1 MTNQILPLPA
11 TGQTGGLIGSTA
23 FGAQGSAGA
32 GPSAFGTS
40 GGGLFGSNAQAKP
53 GGLFGAGAN
62 AGGGLFG
69 NNNQAGTGAGG
80 LFGTG
85 PIGANSVAGGGGLFG
100 AATLGA
106 AQNAGVAGAGGLF
119 GASTGSSAFGQSFNV
134 AQQGLT
140 QSQILAQS
148 VAQGLAKG
156 MDADPYGTGALF
168 HPANGAAAGRP
179 SGTLG
184 ASLGH
189 QSFLPFHSIVKERNP
204 RFGAGGLASSRE
216 SSPFRPTPRSSG
228 KTLRYRSAT
237 PSLGLF
243 SGIASVGA
251 GTAREGTPGVS
262 GTVGV
267 REVSV
272 LSSSPA
278 AQRIGSP
285 SIFRALSNESTDL
298 PSQAF
303 TVRPNVKRLILTDGG
318 AASIAGSPS
327 ASRSILNNP
336 FDSPARDVTRR
347 AGTLPPGRGVNFS
360 PAFEAGSAAQARGA
374 DVGRSMLDN
383 SPSRGNITGRRLFG
397 DHTLASSSAASPSEG
412 ETDSLL
418 GGYKMSPTLA
428 ELRRMTK
435 TELKTVHDFT
445 VSRPGFG
452 SVRFLPP
459 VDLMEIPNLWTIAG
473 GIVQIRSKECY
484 VYRRAAVVLFRDQH
498 LPDPRGKTWLMVH
511 LLSSTTNRM
520 RSAA

>member
-53 GGLFGAGAN
+53 GGLSEAGGN
-62 AGGGLFG
+62 AGEGLFRIR
-69 NNNQAGTGAGG
+69 NHAGIGASGP
-80 LFGTG
+80 FGTG
-85 PIGANSVAGGGGLFG
+85 PTGADVAASGGQWFG
-100 AATLGA
+100 AVTLSA
-106 AQNAGVAGAGGLF
+106 SQNAGAV
-119 GASTGSSAFGQSFNV
+119 
-134 AQQGLT
+134 
-140 QSQILAQS
+140 
-148 VAQGLAKG
+148 
-156 MDADPYGTGALF
+156 
-168 HPANGAAAGRP
+168 
-179 SGTLG
+179 
-184 ASLGH
+184 
-189 QSFLPFHSIVKERNP
+189 
-204 RFGAGGLASSRE
+204 

-360 PAFEAGSAAQARGA
+360 PAFEAGSAAQARG
-374 DVGRSMLDN
+374 
-383 SPSRGNITGRRLFG
+383 
-397 DHTLASSSAASPSEG
+397 
-412 ETDSLL
+412 
-418 GGYKMSPTLA
+418 
-428 ELRRMTK
+428 
-435 TELKTVHDFT
+435 
-445 VSRPGFG
+445 PG
-452 SVRFLPP
+452 
-459 VDLMEIPNLWTIAG
+459 
-473 GIVQIRSKECY
+473 
-484 VYRRAAVVLFRDQH
+484 
-498 LPDPRGKTWLMVH
+498 
-511 LLSSTTNRM
+511 
-520 RSAA
+520 